1 MEIIRNRE
9 SYSYNQKEKFLV
21 YMRKDGLDIMKLKEA
36 ASNQLNRF
44 VCINYTIVIIKNLQ
58 RSRFLRAII
67 DSSF

>member
-44 VCINYTIVIIKNLQ
+44 VCINYTTEIIKNLQ